1 LCPDKYILQKL
12 MIFVLFKHKWI
23 SYNYNS
29 RQYISNGRCGKMETV
44 LTGNSS
50 VFQIVSGLR
59 TDDIA
64 ASAILHKF
72 VQVSGR
78 PAAFPFFIARTVSPA
93 SCPHL
98 FRASLG
104 FRRVTVGVSLDATL
118 FSQLDKENIPFPVY
132 WDNQGDSLRYRG
144 LPGCSVTSGESI
156 CAAVVSRLEKNI
168 VSGYLSDWMDKDMF
182 RMFISKY
189 TDILELIS
197 SSMNLQTF
205 LRDTKSGSR
214 VNVIPYIY
222 SPAQIFMALTCS
234 PEKFFEMLESKA
246 VTLYLEDSAER
257 IERAG
262 GLIIPSQISDRYR
275 IGCIT
280 GGSLWESDYENACAS
295 YLRYSAD
302 ADPGKHDAIAL
313 VVWDP
318 FVSGQVSQ
326 IRLRTLRS
334 EAGAVAEEMESIL
347 GRRNIRIERESKNRV
362 NVHIR
367 HLKDRFAGREK
378 IVNRLIV
385 PSVRRAYA
393 KRMEEAN
400 GASFIGEAAGYKQ
413 TELKYSEKAEKI
425 KKAKEKAPTEPISG
439 GLRECLETAKQDRS
453 ADF

>member
-1 LCPDKYILQKL
+1 
-12 MIFVLFKHKWI
+12 
-23 SYNYNS
+23 
-29 RQYISNGRCGKMETV
+29 METV

>member
-1 LCPDKYILQKL
+1 
-12 MIFVLFKHKWI
+12 
-23 SYNYNS
+23 
-29 RQYISNGRCGKMETV
+29 METGSA
-44 LTGNSS
+44 GNAPAL
-50 VFQIVSGLR
+50 QIVSGLR

-64 ASAILHKF
+64 ASAILHRF
-72 VQVSGR
+72 VQLSGR
-78 PAAFPFFIARTVSPA
+78 PVAFPFFISRTVSPA

-98 FRASLG
+98 FKASLG
-104 FRRVTVGVSLDATL
+104 FRRVTVGLSLDAVL
-118 FSQLDKENIPFPVY
+118 FTQLEKEGVPFPVY

-144 LPGCSVTSGESI
+144 LSGCSVTSGESI

-168 VSGYLSDWMDKDMF
+168 ASGYLSGWMDKDAF

-189 TDILELIS
+189 TDILELIA

-214 VNVIPYIY
+214 INAIPYIY
-222 SPAQIFMALTCS
+222 SPAQIFMALAYS
-234 PEKFFEMLESKA
+234 PEKFFEMLESQA

-302 ADPGKHDAIAL
+302 ADPEKYDAVAL

-334 EAGAVAEEMESIL
+334 EAGAVAEEMGSIL
-347 GRRNIRIERESKNRV
+347 GRRNIRIEKESKNRV

-385 PSVRRAYA
+385 PAAEKAYA
-393 KRMEEAN
+393 KRMEETS
-400 GASFIGEAAGYKQ
+400 GASFIGEAAGYKK
-413 TELKYSEKAEKI
+413 TELKYSEKAERI
-425 KKAKEKAPTEPISG
+425 KNAKEKAPTEPISG
-439 GLRECLETAKQDRS
+439 GLRECLETARQDRS

>member
-1 LCPDKYILQKL
+1 

-189 TDILELIS
+189 TDILELIA

-214 VNVIPYIY
+214 INAIPYIY

>member
-1 LCPDKYILQKL
+1 
-12 MIFVLFKHKWI
+12 
-23 SYNYNS
+23 
-29 RQYISNGRCGKMETV
+29 METV

-189 TDILELIS
+189 TDILELIA

-214 VNVIPYIY
+214 INAIPYIY

-385 PSVRRAYA
+385 PSVQRAYA

>member
-1 LCPDKYILQKL
+1 
-12 MIFVLFKHKWI
+12 
-23 SYNYNS
+23 
-29 RQYISNGRCGKMETV
+29 METV

-214 VNVIPYIY
+214 INAIPYIY